1 MKYILFLFCL
11 FFFGRDAQSKNME
24 SMALPTE
31 TDSAVA
37 NLFTAEYI
45 EQVTNRAQTIH
56 EKGLVQ
62 IEKINAR
69 IISIEDKLKAATDR
83 VDTALELGD
92 ISDQE
97 AERRRNQIKR
107 AYEALNNL
115 KPLIEKEQEKLNKL
129 FNLLN
134 G

>member
-11 FFFGRDAQSKNME
+11 FFFGRDAQSQNME

-115 KPLIEKEQEKLNKL
+115 KPLIEKEQEKLNQL

>member
-24 SMALPTE
+24 SMALLTE

-115 KPLIEKEQEKLNKL
+115 KPLIEKEQEKLNQL

>member
-37 NLFTAEYI
+37 NLFTAEYV

-115 KPLIEKEQEKLNKL
+115 KPLIEKEQEKLNQL

>member
-62 IEKINAR
+62 IEKRNAR

-115 KPLIEKEQEKLNKL
+115 KPLIEKEQEKLNQL

>member
-37 NLFTAEYI
+37 NLFTAEYV

-83 VDTALELGD
+83 VETALELGD

-107 AYEALNNL
+107 AYEALNIL
-115 KPLIEKEQEKLNKL
+115 KPLIEKEQEKLNQL

>member
-107 AYEALNNL
+107 AYEALNIL
-115 KPLIEKEQEKLNKL
+115 KPLIENEQEKLNQL

>member
-37 NLFTAEYI
+37 NLFTAEYV

-107 AYEALNNL
+107 AYEALNIL
-115 KPLIEKEQEKLNKL
+115 KPLIEKEQEKLNQL

>member
-107 AYEALNNL
+107 AYEALNIL
-115 KPLIEKEQEKLNKL
+115 KPLIEKEQEKLNQL

>member
-115 KPLIEKEQEKLNKL
+115 KPLIEKEQEKLNQL

>member
-83 VDTALELGD
+83 VETALELGD

-107 AYEALNNL
+107 AYEALNIL
-115 KPLIEKEQEKLNKL
+115 KPLIEKEQEKLNQL